1 MVQWLKLC
9 LPMKG
14 VWVGSLV
21 RKPRSHMPCGQKNIK
36 KYKQYCNKD
45 FKNGSHKKKPLKN
58 KGIKVMKDKYKY
70 EKCSNSV
77 LIKNIH

>member
-1 MVQWLKLC
+1 MAKKTLRNISNIVTKTLKMV
-9 LPMKG
+9 
-14 VWVGSLV
+14 
-21 RKPRSHMPCGQKNIK
+21 HI
-36 KYKQYCNKD
+36 
-45 FKNGSHKKKPLKN
+45 KKKPLKN

>member
-1 MVQWLKLC
+1 MRLC

-21 RKPRSHMPCGQKNIK
+21 RKLRSHMPCGQKNIK
-36 KYKQYCNKD
+36 KKISNIVTKTL
-45 FKNGSHKKKPLKN
+45 KTVHIKKPLKN

-77 LIKNIH
+77 LIKNMH